1 MKTPGL
7 PDYEDSYPS
16 PVLSPEKSTAVAN
29 TDCPKK
35 AKTPR
40 SSRTN
45 GNLMTL
51 DENDGE
57 GPKKKSP
64 RLDEPQIN
72 MTVVDE
78 PSNEEEADKENQGE
92 IKENPWDE
100 SCLPEDAVSMLQVP
114 LSCQYDHAA

>member
-1 MKTPGL
+1 MLVNP
-7 PDYEDSYPS
+7 
-16 PVLSPEKSTAVAN
+16 PVGTECS
-29 TDCPKK
+29 KK

-45 GNLMTL
+45 GNQLTL

-57 GPKKKSP
+57 GPSKKSP
-64 RLDEPQIN
+64 RLGEPQIN

-78 PSNEEEADKENQGE
+78 PSDEEEADKENQGE